1 MVEWCQKTDSFSLL
15 ARVGIALSLLVVSIV
30 LFALP
35 QPNLLTVNGIPFLAY
50 FALVPVFLLVRF
62 VSWKT
67 VWLWGIAYGVGSY
80 CLFTYW
86 LAAFHPLGIFVI
98 SFMYGLYL
106 MIAFP
111 LLKAA
116 ASLFPRWGWLVQGI
130 VWCAYDYVKTLGFS
144 GFHYGVLTYSQ
155 WQINPLIQIVDLVG
169 VWGLD
174 ALITFTSA
182 WFTAVIVDAYR
193 NRKLEACSCRF
204 RALVKAIPSACKS
217 HIISGCVWL
226 VLFLAV
232 LVYGFVSPV
241 DYSQEPHVDVALIQ
255 QNSDPWIGGVP
266 AYQRDLQTLKR
277 LSSEAIAEHPEVDLV
292 VWPETAFVPRINW
305 HYQHRYER
313 DKFQLVDELLRFIE
327 ESPVPFVIGNDH
339 GVDTVG
345 NRVLDYN
352 AVLLFEP
359 GVNTLPPSPQV
370 YGKMKLVPFTEYFP
384 FDRQFPKLYEML
396 LNGDTHMWEPGTEPV
411 VFNVVGN
418 DGTTSISFS
427 TPICFEDTFGFV
439 GRRFVNAGAQA
450 FVNLSNDAWS
460 KSLACQYQH
469 LSMAVFRSVENRVP
483 SVRATTTGQTCIID
497 PNGRIVAMAKPF
509 EETYLVGSIP
519 VLDKSEKTLYTRWG
533 DYVGVIFAVSS
544 TLILIAGFVR
554 ACITRKRT

>member
-1 MVEWCQKTDSFSLL
+1 MVERCQKTDSHSLL
-15 ARVGIALSLLVVSIV
+15 ARCGIALSLLVISII

-35 QPNLLTVNGIPFLAY
+35 QPNLLTVQGIPFLAY

-67 VWLWGIAYGVGSY
+67 VWLFGIAYGVGAY

-86 LAAFHPLGIFVI
+86 LATFHPLGIFVI

-106 MIAFP
+106 MVAFP
-111 LLKAA
+111 LLKGA
-116 ASLFPRWGWLVQGI
+116 ASLFPKWGWLVQGM

-144 GFHYGVLTYSQ
+144 GFHYGVLSYSH
-155 WQINPLIQIVDLVG
+155 WRWTPLIQIVDVVG
-169 VWGLD
+169 IWGLD

-193 NRKLEACSCRF
+193 NRDVEGCGCRLKAFVRSLPAACRG
-204 RALVKAIPSACKS
+204 
-217 HIISGCVWL
+217 HWISGCCWL
-226 VLFLAV
+226 VVFAGV

-241 DYSQEPHVDVALIQ
+241 DYSQEPQVEVALIQ
-255 QNSDPWIGGVP
+255 QNSDPWVGGMT
-266 AYQRDLQTLKR
+266 AYQRDLRTLMR
-277 LSSEAIAEHPEVDLV
+277 LSDQALAQNPQVDFV
-292 VWPETAFVPRINW
+292 VWPETAFVPRIAW

-313 DKFQLVDELLRFIE
+313 DKFQLVQELLQYLDKA
-327 ESPVPFVIGNDH
+327 PVPFVIGNDH
-339 GVDTVG
+339 GVDGVG
-345 NRVLDYN
+345 NRILDYN
-352 AVLLFEP
+352 AVLLFKP
-359 GVNTLPPSPQV
+359 GENTLPPTPDI

-384 FDRQFPKLYEML
+384 FDKQFPQLYQML
-396 LNGDTHMWEPGTEPV
+396 LNGDTHMWEPGVEPV
-411 VFNVVGN
+411 VFEV
-418 DGTTSISFS
+418 DGLRFS

-483 SVRATTTGQTCIID
+483 TVRSTTTGQTCIID
-497 PNGRIVAMAKPF
+497 PNGRILAMAEPF
-509 EETYLVGSIP
+509 VETYLVGSIP
-519 VLDKSEKTLYTRWG
+519 VLDKTEKTVYTRLG
-533 DYVGVIFAVSS
+533 DYVGVIFA
-544 TLILIAGFVR
+544 LAAILLLLAGLLARMLRKVR
-554 ACITRKRT
+554 T

>member
-1 MVEWCQKTDSFSLL
+1 MVERCQKTDSHSLL
-15 ARVGIALSLLVVSIV
+15 ARCGIALSLLVISII

-35 QPNLLTVNGIPFLAY
+35 QPNLLTVQGIPFLAY

-67 VWLWGIAYGVGSY
+67 VWLFGIAYGVGAY

-86 LAAFHPLGIFVI
+86 LATFHPLGIFVI

-106 MIAFP
+106 MVAFP

-116 ASLFPRWGWLVQGI
+116 ASLFPKWGWLVQGV
-130 VWCAYDYVKTLGFS
+130 VWCAYDFVKTLGFS
-144 GFHYGVLTYSQ
+144 GFHYGVLSYSH
-155 WQINPLIQIVDLVG
+155 WRWTPLIQIVDVVG

-193 NRKLEACSCRF
+193 NRDVEGCGCRF
-204 RALVKAIPSACKS
+204 RALVRALPAACRG
-217 HIISGCVWL
+217 HWISGCCWL
-226 VLFLAV
+226 VVFAGV

-241 DYSQEPHVDVALIQ
+241 DYSQEPQVEVALIQ
-255 QNSDPWIGGVP
+255 QNSDPWVGGMT
-266 AYQRDLQTLKR
+266 AYQRDLRTLMR
-277 LSSEAIAEHPEVDLV
+277 LSDQALAQNPQVDFV
-292 VWPETAFVPRINW
+292 VWPETAFVPRIAW
-305 HYQHRYER
+305 HYRHRYER
-313 DKFQLVDELLRFIE
+313 DKFQLVQELLQYLDRA
-327 ESPVPFVIGNDH
+327 SVPFVIGNDH
-339 GVDTVG
+339 GVDGVG
-345 NRVLDYN
+345 NRILDYN
-352 AVLLFEP
+352 AVLLFKP
-359 GVNTLPPSPQV
+359 GENTLPPTPDI

-384 FDRQFPKLYEML
+384 FDKQFPQLYQML
-396 LNGDTHMWEPGTEPV
+396 LNGDTHMWEPGVEPV
-411 VFNVVGN
+411 VFEV
-418 DGTTSISFS
+418 DGLRFS

-483 SVRATTTGQTCIID
+483 TVRSTTTGQTCIID
-497 PNGRIVAMAKPF
+497 PNGRILAMAEPF
-509 EETYLVGSIP
+509 VETYLVGSIP
-519 VLDKSEKTLYTRWG
+519 VLDKTEKTVYTRLG
-533 DYVGVIFAVSS
+533 DYVGVIFA
-544 TLILIAGFVR
+544 LAAILLLLVGLLARMLRKVR
-554 ACITRKRT
+554 T

>member
-1 MVEWCQKTDSFSLL
+1 MVERCQKTDSHSLL
-15 ARVGIALSLLVVSIV
+15 ARCGIALSLLVISII

-35 QPNLLTVNGIPFLAY
+35 QPNLLTVQGIPFLAY

-67 VWLWGIAYGVGSY
+67 VWLLGIAYGVGAY

-86 LAAFHPLGIFVI
+86 LATFHPLGIFVI

-106 MIAFP
+106 MVAFP

-116 ASLFPRWGWLVQGI
+116 ASLFPKWGWLVQGV
-130 VWCAYDYVKTLGFS
+130 VWCAYDFVKTLGFS
-144 GFHYGVLTYSQ
+144 GFHYGVLSYSH
-155 WQINPLIQIVDLVG
+155 WRWTPLIQIVDVVG

-193 NRKLEACSCRF
+193 NRDVEGCGCRLKAFVRSLPAACRG
-204 RALVKAIPSACKS
+204 
-217 HIISGCVWL
+217 HWISGCCWL
-226 VLFLAV
+226 VVFAGV

-241 DYSQEPHVDVALIQ
+241 DYSQEPQVEVALIQ
-255 QNSDPWIGGVP
+255 QNSDPWVGGMT
-266 AYQRDLQTLKR
+266 AYQRDLRTLMR
-277 LSSEAIAEHPEVDLV
+277 LSDQALAQNPQVDFV
-292 VWPETAFVPRINW
+292 VWPETAFVPRIAW
-305 HYQHRYER
+305 HYRHRYER
-313 DKFQLVDELLRFIE
+313 DKFQLVQELLQYLDRA
-327 ESPVPFVIGNDH
+327 PVPFVIGNDH
-339 GVDTVG
+339 GVDGVG
-345 NRVLDYN
+345 NRILDYN
-352 AVLLFEP
+352 AVLLFKP
-359 GVNTLPPSPQV
+359 GENTLPPTPDI

-384 FDRQFPKLYEML
+384 FDKQFPQLYQML
-396 LNGDTHMWEPGTEPV
+396 LNGDTHMWEPGVEPV
-411 VFNVVGN
+411 VFEV
-418 DGTTSISFS
+418 DGLRFS

-483 SVRATTTGQTCIID
+483 TVRSTTTGQTCIID
-497 PNGRIVAMAKPF
+497 PNGRILAMAEPF
-509 EETYLVGSIP
+509 VETYLVGSIP
-519 VLDKSEKTLYTRWG
+519 VLDKTEKTVYTRLG
-533 DYVGVIFAVSS
+533 DYVGVIFALAV
-544 TLILIAGFVR
+544 ILLLLAGLLARMLRKVR
-554 ACITRKRT
+554 T

>member
-1 MVEWCQKTDSFSLL
+1 MVERCQKTDSHSLL
-15 ARVGIALSLLVVSIV
+15 ARCGIALSLLVLSII

-35 QPNLLTVNGIPFLAY
+35 QPNLLTVQGIPFLAY

-67 VWLWGIAYGVGSY
+67 VWLLGIAYGVGAY

-86 LAAFHPLGIFVI
+86 LATFHPLGIFVI

-106 MIAFP
+106 MVAFP

-116 ASLFPRWGWLVQGI
+116 ASLFPKWGWLVQGV
-130 VWCAYDYVKTLGFS
+130 VWCAYDFVKTLGFS
-144 GFHYGVLTYSQ
+144 GFHYGVLAYSH
-155 WQINPLIQIVDLVG
+155 WWWTPLIQIVDVVG
-169 VWGLD
+169 IWGLD

-193 NRKLEACSCRF
+193 NRDVEGCGCRLKALV
-204 RALVKAIPSACKS
+204 RALPAACRA
-217 HIISGCVWL
+217 HWISGCCWL
-226 VLFLAV
+226 VVFAGV

-241 DYSQEPHVDVALIQ
+241 DYSQEPQVEVALIQ
-255 QNSDPWIGGVP
+255 QNSDPWVGGMT
-266 AYQRDLQTLKR
+266 AYQRDLRTLMR
-277 LSSEAIAEHPEVDLV
+277 LSDQALAQNPQVDFV
-292 VWPETAFVPRINW
+292 VWPETAFVPRITW

-313 DKFQLVDELLRFIE
+313 DKFQLVQELLQYLDRA
-327 ESPVPFVIGNDH
+327 PVPFVIGNDH
-339 GVDTVG
+339 GVDGVG
-345 NRVLDYN
+345 NRILDYN
-352 AVLLFEP
+352 AVLLFKP
-359 GVNTLPPSPQV
+359 GENTLPPTPDI

-384 FDRQFPKLYEML
+384 FDKQFPQLYQML
-396 LNGDTHMWEPGTEPV
+396 LNGDTHMWEPGVEPV
-411 VFNVVGN
+411 VFEV
-418 DGTTSISFS
+418 DGLRFS

-483 SVRATTTGQTCIID
+483 TVRSTTTGQTCIID
-497 PNGRIVAMAKPF
+497 PNGRILAMAEPF
-509 EETYLVGSIP
+509 VETYLVGSIP
-519 VLDKSEKTLYTRWG
+519 VLDKTEKTVYTRLG
-533 DYVGVIFAVSS
+533 DYVGVIFAMAA
-544 TLILIAGFVR
+544 ILLLLAGLLARMLRKVR
-554 ACITRKRT
+554 T

>member
-1 MVEWCQKTDSFSLL
+1 MVERCQKTDSHSLL
-15 ARVGIALSLLVVSIV
+15 ARCGIALSLLVISII

-35 QPNLLTVNGIPFLAY
+35 QPNLLTVQGIPFLAY

-67 VWLWGIAYGVGSY
+67 VWLLGIAYGVGAY

-86 LAAFHPLGIFVI
+86 LATFHPLGIFVI

-106 MIAFP
+106 MVAFP
-111 LLKAA
+111 LLKGAA
-116 ASLFPRWGWLVQGI
+116 ALFPKWGWLVQGM

-144 GFHYGVLTYSQ
+144 GFHYGVLAYSH
-155 WQINPLIQIVDLVG
+155 WRWTPLIQIVDVVG

-193 NRKLEACSCRF
+193 NRDVEGCGCRLKAFVRSLPAACRG
-204 RALVKAIPSACKS
+204 
-217 HIISGCVWL
+217 HWISGCCWL
-226 VLFLAV
+226 VVFAGV

-241 DYSQEPHVDVALIQ
+241 DYSQEPQVEVALIQ
-255 QNSDPWIGGVP
+255 QNSDPWVGGMT
-266 AYQRDLQTLKR
+266 AYQRDLRTLMR
-277 LSSEAIAEHPEVDLV
+277 LSDQALAQNPQVDFV
-292 VWPETAFVPRINW
+292 VWPETAFVPRIAW
-305 HYQHRYER
+305 HYRHRYER
-313 DKFQLVDELLRFIE
+313 DKFQLVQELLQYLDRA
-327 ESPVPFVIGNDH
+327 PVPFVIGNDH
-339 GVDTVG
+339 GVDGVG
-345 NRVLDYN
+345 NRILDYN
-352 AVLLFEP
+352 AVLLFKP
-359 GVNTLPPSPQV
+359 GENTLPPTPDI

-384 FDRQFPKLYEML
+384 FDKQFPQLYQML
-396 LNGDTHMWEPGTEPV
+396 LNGDTHMWEPGVEPV
-411 VFNVVGN
+411 VFEV
-418 DGTTSISFS
+418 DGLRFS

-483 SVRATTTGQTCIID
+483 TVRSTTTGQTCIID
-497 PNGRIVAMAKPF
+497 PNGRILAMAEPF
-509 EETYLVGSIP
+509 VETYLVGSIP
-519 VLDKSEKTLYTRWG
+519 VLDKTEKTVYTRLG
-533 DYVGVIFAVSS
+533 DYVGVIFALAV
-544 TLILIAGFVR
+544 ILLLLAGLLARMLRKVR
-554 ACITRKRT
+554 T